1 VVKKDNRDIF
11 NNTVHICAQF
21 KFLELLA
28 LSRLLKEIFQ
38 NLVLDKFVLRYKH
51 AGYAIAIPLLKKDY
65 FQTFSIQEF
74 LAMRLQG
81 S

>member
-1 VVKKDNRDIF
+1 MVKKDNRDIF
-11 NNTVHICAQF
+11 NNTVHMRSVQVSRAAGP
-21 KFLELLA
+21 LEIVE
-28 LSRLLKEIFQ
+28 RNIPEP
-38 NLVLDKFVLRYKH
+38 VLDKFVLRYKH